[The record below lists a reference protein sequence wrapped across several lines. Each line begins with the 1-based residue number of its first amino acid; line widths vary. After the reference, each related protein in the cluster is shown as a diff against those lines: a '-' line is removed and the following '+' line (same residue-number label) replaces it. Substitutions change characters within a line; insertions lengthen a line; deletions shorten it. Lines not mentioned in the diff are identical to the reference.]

1 MTKPNRI
8 VEPKRDAPRRKF
20 RQGGVKQKNIL
31 RERKGQCDGFA
42 AVTLLLVGR
51 TSLVTNEKCRRVFRL
66 RQISSQ
72 AKICL

>member
-1 MTKPNRI
+1 LTKPNRI

-31 RERKGQCDGFA
+31 RARKGQCDDF
-42 AVTLLLVGR
+42 
-51 TSLVTNEKCRRVFRL
+51 CRRHGSSRRRQISTRNENRRVLFRL
-66 RQISSQ
+66 RQNPSQ